1 MKIEDIKRISVYFK
15 IKEQDIKE
23 ALNPS
28 DIDKR
33 ADSSILKEKYL
44 SSKTKKIQMVQLEA
58 WLQSIDNFDGFDEV
72 FVYVNDEDEEE
83 LVIKHWLTHCKNAEH
98 AKKVFHC
105 SPKKEMLLKEILRL
119 WIDLSVNLEDVRE
132 ANQYTKSGDEE
143 NKIAIKKIIKLF

>member
-1 MKIEDIKRISVYFK
+1 MKIEDIKRISLHFNIAEK
-15 IKEQDIKE
+15 DIKD

-28 DIDKR
+28 ETSKKPDPN
-33 ADSSILKEKYL
+33 ILREKYL
-44 SSKTKKIQMVQLEA
+44 SSKTKKIRMIQLEE

-72 FVYVNDEDEEE
+72 FVYVNSEDEEE
-83 LVIKHWLTHCKNAEH
+83 LVIRHWLTHCRNAEH

-105 SPKKEMLLKEILRL
+105 SPKKEILLREILRI

-143 NKIAIKKIIKLF
+143 NKLAIKKIIKLF